1 MSRLKMGSRTLLRH
15 DGGVDRNAV
24 WQSIDVERRALVDD
38 LAQVEESRWS
48 TTTSTARSCGV
59 ASRARFDESIHAPT
73 RLRLCA
79 LLRPVDHI
87 DFSVLATTLG
97 LSDANLSK
105 TVRALVDLGYISTTK
120 EASTTRRDVGRTTRI
135 ALTPAGRAAIDGHL
149 AALQGLASVKGAGL
163 TTTDG

>member
-1 MSRLKMGSRTLLRH
+1 
-15 DGGVDRNAV
+15 
-24 WQSIDVERRALVDD
+24 
-38 LAQVEESRWS
+38 
-48 TTTSTARSCGV
+48 V
-59 ASRARFDESIHAPT
+59 ASRARFDEAIHAPT

-105 TVRALVDLGYISTTK
+105 TVRALVELGYVSTTK
-120 EASTTRRDVGRTTRI
+120 EASATRGDARRTTRI

-149 AALQGLASVKGAGL
+149 AALQDLASMKGPGPTA
-163 TTTDG
+163 TDD